1 MHGGLADP
9 EVRRAGADGGARF
22 QNVFGALA
30 RPPLHV
36 FPHRSSPCPVF
47 WFILCRT
54 WAVYEYSAPAKT
66 AQDAKKASRSGLP
79 LGLYFVVRSSP
90 SSQYKRTQEHFS
102 GTFRTGTPRRGNICG
117 GNFTAI
123 SKAETLAAEILPPFP
138 NRNFYLRNASKAL
151 FIFSYA
157 LAAASSSLARTE

>member
-90 SSQYKRTQEHFS
+90 SSQYKRTREHFS
-102 GTFRTGTPRRGNICG
+102 GTFQTGTPRRGNICG

-123 SKAETLAAEILPPFP
+123 SKPKILPPFP